1 MITRFS
7 TALFLIMKLLIT
19 FISLMISTS
28 AFAQEQV
35 QILSMQDRAATIDRL
50 LEDKLKNTLPALMRR
65 EGLDMWIVMSREY
78 NEDPIIKTLL
88 PATWLAARRR
98 TILLMYDPGPGHEIE
113 TLAVARYDVG
123 TVFKRAWEPDQ
134 QPDQWLRLVEIIKAR
149 DPQKIGL
156 NTSDHWGLADGMAAT
171 DLRQFTINLD
181 ITFLDA
187 AMGSHFEAHGR
198 IVRVSK
204 STAFAEGDFVD
215 ANGKVCATAKGI
227 WRVFWPRNKIVAAR

>member
-1 MITRFS
+1 MSTPACPQDRS
-7 TALFLIMKLLIT
+7 TAWKQKWNESPFLK
-19 FISLMISTS
+19 
-28 AFAQEQV
+28 AQGLEVKETGVGRVTVRLPQV
-35 QILSMQDRAATIDRL
+35 QPTQLGGGGTDNELNSGVLNGGVISYMFDGALGWAIMS
-50 LEDKLKNTLPALMRR
+50 ALM
-65 EGLDMWIVMSREY
+65 D
-78 NEDPIIKTLL
+78 L
-88 PATWLAARRR
+88 PEAK
-98 TILLMYDPGPGHEIE
+98 EIN
-113 TLAVARYDVG
+113 
-123 TVFKRAWEPDQ
+123 P
-134 QPDQWLRLVEIIKAR
+134 
-149 DPQKIGL
+149 
-156 NTSDHWGLADGMAAT
+156 T

>member
-1 MITRFS
+1 
-7 TALFLIMKLLIT
+7 LNLPP
-19 FISLMISTS
+19 
-28 AFAQEQV
+28 
-35 QILSMQDRAATIDRL
+35 
-50 LEDKLKNTLPALMRR
+50 LPAHVVDAFWERWGGGSFLSAQGLELELAGVGRAIIHLRSPSATQRGGGGSDAVLNGGVIAYMFDGALGWAIMSALM
-65 EGLDMWIVMSREY
+65 D
-78 NEDPIIKTLL
+78 L
-88 PATWLAARRR
+88 PEAK
-98 TILLMYDPGPGHEIE
+98 EIN
-113 TLAVARYDVG
+113 
-123 TVFKRAWEPDQ
+123 P
-134 QPDQWLRLVEIIKAR
+134 
-149 DPQKIGL
+149 
-156 NTSDHWGLADGMAAT
+156 T